1 MRQVNS
7 DHAYY
12 FMIIII
18 YFVCV
23 HTPIFQVSV
32 IFYANVLTC
41 KRKSKGNFNFR
52 NCPQP
57 FGQLTSDV

>member
-7 DHAYY
+7 DYAYY

-23 HTPIFQVSV
+23 HPYFQVPV

-41 KRKSKGNFNFR
+41 TLEIAR
-52 NCPQP
+52 N
-57 FGQLTSDV
+57 LLAN

>member
-23 HTPIFQVSV
+23 HPYFQVPV

-41 KRKSKGNFNFR
+41 KRKQQGILTLEIAR
-52 NCPQP
+52 N
-57 FGQLTSDV
+57 LLAN